1 MKQNSLLDQLR
12 RVLSILL
19 NLAVVRMEPIAIRMS
34 WEAVGEQALTFYTE
48 NSNLFSAAV
57 CLLVAV
63 CQLWAL
69 LSGRALPRWVK
80 RLKFIAA
87 CCLTLTFLT
96 VVFVLAPYYPDEG
109 GVVFLLTES
118 SMLYHHLLN
127 PVLVFVSFVFLERE
141 PRLPAR
147 NIPLALVPTV
157 LYGVYDLWG
166 NITGRIDGPYPFMR
180 VYDQTLQESL
190 MWFVII
196 LGTNLLYALLLW
208 WLGGNGRKH
217 RKKGVGLEFVD

>member
-1 MKQNSLLDQLR
+1 MKQNSLLDKIR

-147 NIPLALVPTV
+147 TPPPTTRRTHDACSDPVCFHLLPDAGPAPLPALC
-157 LYGVYDLWG
+157 
-166 NITGRIDGPYPFMR
+166 GPWR
-180 VYDQTLQESL
+180 S
-190 MWFVII
+190 
-196 LGTNLLYALLLW
+196 
-208 WLGGNGRKH
+208 R
-217 RKKGVGLEFVD
+217 GLFASGAAERRLPVCF